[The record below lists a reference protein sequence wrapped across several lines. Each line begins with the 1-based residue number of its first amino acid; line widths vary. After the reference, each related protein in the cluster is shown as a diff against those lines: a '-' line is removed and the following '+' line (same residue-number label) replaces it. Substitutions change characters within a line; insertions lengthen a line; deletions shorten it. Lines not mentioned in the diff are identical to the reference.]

1 MDGTPDFEALNEAKS
16 NFDAVYNATDPRPYF
31 RTLGRVD
38 YAIPQNARPVF
49 DALIAAI
56 RSGREHDAL
65 TLVDIGCSYGINAAL
80 LKHGLTLDALYRHYA
95 SADLSGMDRETLQ
108 ALDTEKLFAQP
119 ADPDLTVIGL
129 DVADRAV
136 GYAERVGALDAG
148 IAVDLESAPI
158 PDALVP
164 LFEPTDLVISTGCV
178 GYVTDRTFDRLLGAA
193 GAETPWVASFVL
205 RMFPYS
211 PIEAT
216 LAEHGLV
223 TEKLEGCVFTQRA
236 FETTEEQDQVLAN
249 LDGLGIDPAGYEAE
263 GQLVSEFFLSRPAD
277 EAARLPLGTL
287 LGSVAGSSR
296 HE

>member
-1 MDGTPDFEALNEAKS
+1 MDGAPDFEALNEAKS
-16 NFDAVYNATDPRPYF
+16 NFDAVYNAADPRPYF

-49 DALIAAI
+49 DTLIAAI
-56 RSGREHDAL
+56 RATREQDAL

-95 SADLSGMDRETLQ
+95 LADQSGMDREALQ
-108 ALDTEKLFAQP
+108 ALDTEKLFARP
-119 ADPDLTVIGL
+119 ADSDLTVIGL

-148 IAVDLESAPI
+148 IAVDLEGGPM

-164 LFEPTDLVISTGCV
+164 MFEPTDLVISTGCV

-205 RMFPYS
+205 RMFPYA

-216 LAEHGLV
+216 LAGHGLV

-236 FETTEEQDQVLAN
+236 FESEDEQGQVLAN
-249 LDGLGIDPAGYEAE
+249 LTELGIDPIGHEAE
-263 GQLVSEFFLSRPAD
+263 GRLVSEFFLSRPAD
-277 EAARLPLGTL
+277 EVARVPLGAL
-287 LGSVAGSSR
+287 VGPVVVSR
-296 HE
+296 GRE